1 MKYDSPSPG
10 TGKSFMACSSGGINR
25 SSKIFVI
32 FVPVGPRAAG
42 PGITAGVVLTAA
54 VFSGIFGCVAGIL
67 PPVSAFSAGTVI
79 FGFSSG
85 FFCSGTGAGFTVA
98 AFSGSFGGVTGVLL
112 SASAFSAGAAAFG
125 FSSAFFCSGS
135 GAAFTSAAFSGGFG
149 GVTGTLSS
157 VSAFSV
163 DTAIFGFPPA
173 FSAPVWVQVLAQ
185 RPFQAVLAV

>member
-135 GAAFTSAAFSGGFG
+135 GAAFYLGCLFRRLWRRDRNFVVCVGLFRRHSHFRFFLRLFLPRCGCRF
-149 GVTGTLSS
+149 
-157 VSAFSV
+157 
-163 DTAIFGFPPA
+163 
-173 FSAPVWVQVLAQ
+173 
-185 RPFQAVLAV
+185 